1 MFSVTESWNP
11 KQALL
16 RQIIN
21 KTESFE
27 EAKVLLMELHSLVH
41 SKQVYENSEKSYF
54 EEILAELNENNFRI
68 MPSAKNATIAW
79 DIWHITRIED
89 ITSSIFINNDNQI
102 FNIEWQKK
110 LGTAV
115 SDTGNAMT
123 VQEIIEFSKDMNLQE
138 LMNYRNAVGRKTRN
152 IIENLYASDMKRK
165 FSDKQTQRVLNEGG
179 VTEHPDSIWLKD
191 FWGKKTVAGIF
202 LMPTTRHQ
210 IVHINDCRNILDR
223 YKRTL

>member
-1 MFSVTESWNP
+1 MSS
-11 KQALL
+11 
-16 RQIIN
+16 
-21 KTESFE
+21 
-27 EAKVLLMELHSLVH
+27 HC
-41 SKQVYENSEKSYF
+41 
-54 EEILAELNENNFRI
+54 
-68 MPSAKNATIAW
+68 
-79 DIWHITRIED
+79 IED

-123 VQEIIEFSKDMNLQE
+123 AQEIIEFSKDMNLQE

-223 YKRTL
+223 YRRTL